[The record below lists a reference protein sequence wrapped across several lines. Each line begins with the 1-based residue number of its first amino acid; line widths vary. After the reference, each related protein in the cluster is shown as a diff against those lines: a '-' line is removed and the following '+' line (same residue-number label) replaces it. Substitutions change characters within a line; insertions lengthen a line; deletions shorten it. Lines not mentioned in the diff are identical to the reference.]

1 MIIECI
7 SCNKKFSL
15 NDALMPIEG
24 SKVRCG
30 GCSEVWFYHPTKN
43 DALQTDDNNASESN
57 LNDTQED
64 LDQSTTENTELE
76 NINEELA
83 ETPELDPD
91 EENTELKSE
100 KTTDFKIFT
109 DDLSEPSKAEM
120 DKNLD
125 NYIMERDSNLGFF
138 AKLFRKD
145 RLKESAKALEKKRI
159 SENKN
164 DTSRRTR
171 LLFYLLIALSIAS
184 SVMLV
189 PIKREVISFFPFL
202 EVYISIFEPIYY
214 QTVQHWLLKF

>member
-30 GCSEVWFYHPTKN
+30 GCSEVWFYHPTKD
-43 DALQTDDNNASESN
+43 DALQTDDTNDSETN
-57 LNDTQED
+57 LNNTHED
-64 LDQSTTENTELE
+64 LDPSITENTELE
-76 NINEELA
+76 NINDELA
-83 ETPELDPD
+83 ETPELDPE
-91 EENTELKSE
+91 EENTELESE

-171 LLFYLLIALSIAS
+171 LLFYLLIVLSIAS

-202 EVYISIFEPIYY
+202 EVYISIFEPMYY
-214 QTVQHWLLKF
+214 QTVQHWLKF

>member
-43 DALQTDDNNASESN
+43 DEVKADDNNANEGN

-100 KTTDFKIFT
+100 KTKDFKIFT

-145 RLKESAKALEKKRI
+145 RLKESAKALEKKRN

-171 LLFYLLIALSIAS
+171 LLFYLLIVLSIAS

>member
-30 GCSEVWFYHPTKN
+30 GCSEVWFYHPTKD
-43 DALQTDDNNASESN
+43 DALQTDDTNDSETN
-57 LNDTQED
+57 LNNTHED
-64 LDQSTTENTELE
+64 LDPSITENTELE
-76 NINEELA
+76 NVNDELA
-83 ETPELDPD
+83 ETPELDPE
-91 EENTELKSE
+91 EENTELESE

-159 SENKN
+159 SENEN

-171 LLFYLLIALSIAS
+171 LLFYLLIVLSIAS

-189 PIKREVISFFPFL
+189 PIKREIISFFPFL

>member
-30 GCSEVWFYHPTKN
+30 GCSEVWFYHPTKD
-43 DALQTDDNNASESN
+43 DALQTDDTNDSETN
-57 LNDTQED
+57 LNNTQED
-64 LDQSTTENTELE
+64 LDPSITENTELE
-76 NINEELA
+76 NINDELA
-83 ETPELDPD
+83 ETPELDPE
-91 EENTELKSE
+91 EENTELESE

-171 LLFYLLIALSIAS
+171 LLFYLLIVLSIAS

-189 PIKREVISFFPFL
+189 PIKREIISFFPFL

>member
-43 DALQTDDNNASESN
+43 DTINTDDINTSDTN
-57 LNDTQED
+57 LKDTQED
-64 LDQSTTENTELE
+64 LDPPVTENTELE
-76 NINEELA
+76 NINDELV
-83 ETPELDPD
+83 ETAELDPE
-91 EENTELKSE
+91 EENTELESE

-120 DKNLD
+120 DRNLD
-125 NYIMERDSNLGFF
+125 NYVMERDNNLGFF
-138 AKLFRKD
+138 GKLFKKD
-145 RLKESAKALEKKRI
+145 RLKESAKALERKSIK
-159 SENKN
+159 NKQTN

-171 LLFYLLIALSIAS
+171 LLFYLLIVLSIAS

-189 PIKREVISFFPFL
+189 PIKKEVISFFPFL
-202 EVYISIFEPIYY
+202 EIYISMFEPMYY
-214 QTVQHWLLKF
+214 QTVQHWLKF

>member
-30 GCSEVWFYHPTKN
+30 GCSEVWFYHPTKD
-43 DALQTDDNNASESN
+43 DALQTDDTNDSETN
-57 LNDTQED
+57 LNNTQED
-64 LDQSTTENTELE
+64 LDPSITENTELE
-76 NINEELA
+76 NINDELA
-83 ETPELDPD
+83 ETPELDPE
-91 EENTELKSE
+91 EENTELESE

-159 SENKN
+159 SENEN

-171 LLFYLLIALSIAS
+171 LLFYLLIVLSIAS

-202 EVYISIFEPIYY
+202 EVYISIFEPMYY
-214 QTVQHWLLKF
+214 QTVQHWLKF

>member
-1 MIIECI
+1 
-7 SCNKKFSL
+7 
-15 NDALMPIEG
+15 MPIEG

-30 GCSEVWFYHPTKN
+30 GCSEVWFYHPTKD
-43 DALQTDDNNASESN
+43 DALQTDDTNDSETN
-57 LNDTQED
+57 LNNTQED
-64 LDQSTTENTELE
+64 LDPSITENTELE
-76 NINEELA
+76 NINDELA
-83 ETPELDPD
+83 ETPELDPE
-91 EENTELKSE
+91 EENTELESE

-159 SENKN
+159 SENEN

-171 LLFYLLIALSIAS
+171 LLFYLLIVLSIAS

-214 QTVQHWLLKF
+214 QTVQHWLKF

>member
-30 GCSEVWFYHPTKN
+30 GCSEVWFYHPTKD
-43 DALQTDDNNASESN
+43 DALQTDDTNDSETN
-57 LNDTQED
+57 LNNTQED
-64 LDQSTTENTELE
+64 LDPSITENTELE
-76 NINEELA
+76 NINDELA
-83 ETPELDPD
+83 ETPELDPE
-91 EENTELKSE
+91 EENTKLESE

-159 SENKN
+159 SENEN

-171 LLFYLLIALSIAS
+171 LLFYLLIVLSIAS

-202 EVYISIFEPIYY
+202 EVYISIFEPMYY
-214 QTVQHWLLKF
+214 QTVQHWLKF

>member
-30 GCSEVWFYHPTKN
+30 GCSEVWFYHPTKD
-43 DALQTDDNNASESN
+43 DALQTDDTNDSETN
-57 LNDTQED
+57 LNNTHED
-64 LDQSTTENTELE
+64 LDPSITENTELE
-76 NINEELA
+76 NINDELA
-83 ETPELDPD
+83 ETPELDPE
-91 EENTELKSE
+91 EENTELESE

-159 SENKN
+159 SENEN

-171 LLFYLLIALSIAS
+171 LLFYLLIVLSIAS

-202 EVYISIFEPIYY
+202 EVYISIFEPMYY
-214 QTVQHWLLKF
+214 QTVQHWLKF

>member
-43 DALQTDDNNASESN
+43 DALQTDDTNDSETN
-57 LNDTQED
+57 LNNTQED
-64 LDQSTTENTELE
+64 LDPSITENTELE

-100 KTTDFKIFT
+100 KTKDFKIFT

-125 NYIMERDSNLGFF
+125 NYIVERDSNLGFF

-145 RLKESAKALEKKRI
+145 RLKESAKALEKKRN

-171 LLFYLLIALSIAS
+171 LLFYLLIVLSIAS

-214 QTVQHWLLKF
+214 QTVQHWLKF

>member
-43 DALQTDDNNASESN
+43 ETINTDDVNTSDTN

-64 LDQSTTENTELE
+64 LNLPISESTELE
-76 NINEELA
+76 NINDELA
-83 ETPELDPD
+83 ETAELDPE
-91 EENTELKSE
+91 EENTELGSR

-138 AKLFRKD
+138 GKLFRKD

-171 LLFYLLIALSIAS
+171 LLFYLLIVLSIAS

-189 PIKREVISFFPFL
+189 PIKREVVSFFPFL
-202 EVYISIFEPIYY
+202 EVYISIFEPMYY
-214 QTVQHWLLKF
+214 QTVQNWLKF

>member
-43 DALQTDDNNASESN
+43 DALQTDDTNDSETN
-57 LNDTQED
+57 LNNTQED
-64 LDQSTTENTELE
+64 LDPSITENTELE
-76 NINEELA
+76 NINDELA
-83 ETPELDPD
+83 ETPELDPE
-91 EENTELKSE
+91 EENTELESE

-159 SENKN
+159 SENEN

-171 LLFYLLIALSIAS
+171 LLFYLLIVLSIAS

>member
-30 GCSEVWFYHPTKN
+30 SCSEVWFYHPTSK
-43 DALQTDDNNASESN
+43 DALQTDDNNDSETN

-64 LDQSTTENTELE
+64 LDSSITKNTELE
-76 NINEELA
+76 NINDELA
-83 ETPELDPD
+83 ETAELDPE
-91 EENTELKSE
+91 EENKELESE

-125 NYIMERDSNLGFF
+125 NYIMDRDSNLGF
-138 AKLFRKD
+138 LQNY
-145 RLKESAKALEKKRI
+145 LEKI
-159 SENKN
+159 
-164 DTSRRTR
+164 D
-171 LLFYLLIALSIAS
+171 
-184 SVMLV
+184 
-189 PIKREVISFFPFL
+189 
-202 EVYISIFEPIYY
+202 
-214 QTVQHWLLKF
+214 

>member
-30 GCSEVWFYHPTKN
+30 GCSEVWFYHPKKN
-43 DALQTDDNNASESN
+43 DEVKADDNNVNEAN

-64 LDQSTTENTELE
+64 LDSSITENTELE
-76 NINEELA
+76 NINEDLA

-100 KTTDFKIFT
+100 KTKDFKIFT

-171 LLFYLLIALSIAS
+171 LLFYLLIVLSIAS

-202 EVYISIFEPIYY
+202 EVYISIFEPMYY
-214 QTVQHWLLKF
+214 QTVQHWLKF

>member
-30 GCSEVWFYHPTKN
+30 GCSEVWFYHPTKD
-43 DALQTDDNNASESN
+43 DALQTDDTNDSETN
-57 LNDTQED
+57 LNNTQED
-64 LDQSTTENTELE
+64 LDPSITENTELE
-76 NINEELA
+76 NINDELA
-83 ETPELDPD
+83 ETPELDPE
-91 EENTELKSE
+91 EENTELENE

-159 SENKN
+159 SENEN

-171 LLFYLLIALSIAS
+171 LLFYLLIVLSIAS

-202 EVYISIFEPIYY
+202 EVYISIFEPMYY
-214 QTVQHWLLKF
+214 QTVQHWLKF

>member
-100 KTTDFKIFT
+100 KTKDFKIFT

>member
-30 GCSEVWFYHPTKN
+30 GCSEVWFYHPTKS
-43 DALQTDDNNASESN
+43 DALQTDDTNDSETN
-57 LNDTQED
+57 LNNTQED
-64 LDQSTTENTELE
+64 LDPSITENTELE
-76 NINEELA
+76 NINDELA
-83 ETPELDPD
+83 ETPELDPE
-91 EENTELKSE
+91 EENTELESE

-159 SENKN
+159 SENEN

-171 LLFYLLIALSIAS
+171 LLFYLLIVLSIAS